1 MTSILFRIV
10 VIFVGVRWWRM
21 KDESV
26 RIYTGDCNSISLEL
40 YFKLNDRYDDI
51 YYIFS
56 ILYTLSGIL
65 NID

>member
-1 MTSILFRIV
+1 
-10 VIFVGVRWWRM
+10 M